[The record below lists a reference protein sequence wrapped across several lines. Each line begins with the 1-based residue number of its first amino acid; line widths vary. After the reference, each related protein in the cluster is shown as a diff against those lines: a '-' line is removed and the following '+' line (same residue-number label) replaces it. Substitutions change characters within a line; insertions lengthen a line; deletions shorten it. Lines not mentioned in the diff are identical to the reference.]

1 MLGLM
6 MDRPLLTSGVL
17 RHAELVYGDQE
28 VVCRRGGR
36 STTTTFAELA
46 RRTRLLASALSACGI
61 RPGDR
66 VGTLAWN
73 TTDHVEILFA
83 ATGIGAVFH
92 PINPRLGIEELRS
105 VLRRADHA
113 IVLFDSELHD
123 LVDDLRPA
131 LASDRLITM
140 GRTGRQSEAF
150 PTYDEMLSLGD
161 PHFEWPEFDERLAA
175 SLCYTPGTTGRSR
188 GVLSSHRSMVLHSLA
203 TLGPNAFPVGVSDTV
218 LTTAPI
224 YHVNG
229 WGFPVTALMAGAR
242 LLLAAGD
249 SDPRSTVDFLNG
261 ERATVGIGWPRL
273 WEQVL
278 EYLRMSA
285 GRLPSVRRLFCGGAA
300 APASLIEAF
309 EVEHGIDVT
318 QGWGMTETGPIAT
331 ASTVQ
336 VAMRGKQGKPLFGVE
351 LRIVDAAGADLPWD
365 GVTNGELVVR
375 GPWVASGYYGETPD
389 SGPGWNWFPTGD
401 IARIDP
407 DGSVM
412 ITDRLRDVIKSGG
425 EWIISLELEKAAMDH
440 PAIRQA
446 AAIAIP
452 DEQWGERPLLVA
464 TTWGEPPPAAEDV
477 IAHMAE
483 SVPRWWLPD
492 HVAFVRE
499 LPAGP
504 TGKIVKWRLRES
516 FSAVPATLCS
526 SPRTS
531 TWGIDGGSI
540 GAGPTDPS

>member
-17 RHAELVYGDQE
+17 RHAELIYGDQE
-28 VVCRRGGR
+28 VVCLRGGR
-36 STTTTFAELA
+36 STATTFAELA

-73 TTDHVEILFA
+73 TTNHVEILFA

-92 PINPRLGIEELRS
+92 PINPRLGIEELRY
-105 VLRRADHA
+105 VLRHADHA
-113 IVLFDSELHD
+113 IVLFDSEFRD
-123 LVDDLRPA
+123 LVDDLPPA
-131 LASDRLITM
+131 LASDRWITI
-140 GRTGRQSEAF
+140 GRTLPRSGGF
-150 PTYDEMLSLGD
+150 LTYDEMLALGD
-161 PHFEWPEFDERLAA
+161 RRFEWPEFDERLAA
-175 SLCYTPGTTGRSR
+175 GLCYTPGTTGRPR

-203 TLGPNAFPVGVSDTV
+203 TLGPNSFPVSVSDTV

-249 SDPRSTVDFLNG
+249 TDPGSVVDFLNG
-261 ERATVGIGWPRL
+261 ERATVGVGWPRL

-278 EYLRMSA
+278 EYLRLSA

-331 ASTVQ
+331 ASTVD
-336 VAMRGKQGKPLFGVE
+336 VGMERLHPSARAAKKGKQGKPLFGVDV
-351 LRIVDAAGADLPWD
+351 RIVDAAGADLPWD

-389 SGPGWNWFPTGD
+389 PRMRNWFATGD

-407 DGSVM
+407 DGSIT
-412 ITDRLRDVIKSGG
+412 ITDRLGDVIKSGG
-425 EWIISLELEKAAMDH
+425 EWIISLELERAAMDH

-452 DEQWGERPLLVA
+452 DEHWGERPLLVV
-464 TTWGEPPPAAEDV
+464 TTWREPPPPVDDV

-483 SVPRWWLPD
+483 LVPRWWLPD
-492 HVAFVRE
+492 QVAFVRE

-504 TGKIVKWRLRES
+504 TGKIVKWRLRQS
-516 FSAVPATLCS
+516 FS
-526 SPRTS
+526 
-531 TWGIDGGSI
+531 
-540 GAGPTDPS
+540 GPQMSMRAYGPMT

>member
-17 RHAELVYGDQE
+17 RHAEVIYGDQE

-36 STTTTFAELA
+36 STATTFAELA
-46 RRTRLLASALSACGI
+46 WRTRCLASALSACGI

-92 PINPRLGIEELRS
+92 PINPRLGIEELRY
-105 VLRRADHA
+105 VLRHADHT

-131 LASDRLITM
+131 LASDRWIRM
-140 GRTGRQSEAF
+140 GPRSRWSGAF
-150 PTYDEMLSLGD
+150 PTYDEILALGD
-161 PHFEWPEFDERLAA
+161 RHFEWPEFDERLAA
-175 SLCYTPGTTGRSR
+175 GLCYTPGTTGRSR

-203 TLGPNAFPVGVSDTV
+203 TLGPNSFPVSVSDTV

-242 LLLAAGD
+242 LLLAAGET
-249 SDPRSTVDFLNG
+249 DPASVVDFLNG
-261 ERATVGIGWPRL
+261 ERATVGVGWPRL

-278 EYLRMSA
+278 EYLRLSA
-285 GRLPSVRRLFCGGAA
+285 GRLPTVRRLFCGGAA

-331 ASTVQ
+331 ASTVE
-336 VAMRGKQGKPLFGVE
+336 VGMDTLHPSARAARKGKQGKPLFGVDV
-351 LRIVDAAGADLPWD
+351 RIVDAAGADLPWD

-389 SGPGWNWFPTGD
+389 SGTGWNWFATGD

-407 DGSVM
+407 DGSIT
-412 ITDRLRDVIKSGG
+412 ITDRLGDVIKSGG
-425 EWIISLELEKAAMDH
+425 EWIISLELERAAMDH

-452 DEQWGERPLLVA
+452 DEHWGERPLLVA
-464 TTWGEPPPAAEDV
+464 TTWREPPPAVDDV

-483 SVPRWWLPD
+483 LVPRWWLPD

-504 TGKIVKWRLRES
+504 TGKIVKWRLRQS
-516 FSAVPATLCS
+516 FPG
-526 SPRTS
+526 PRTS
-531 TWGIDGGSI
+531 MSVN
-540 GAGPTDPS
+540 GPRT

>member
-17 RHAELVYGDQE
+17 RHAELIHGDQE

-46 RRTRLLASALSACGI
+46 RRSRLLASALAACGI

-73 TTDHVEILFA
+73 TTSHVEMLFA

-92 PINPRLGIEELRS
+92 PINPHLGIEELRY
-105 VLRRADHA
+105 VLRHADHA
-113 IVLFDSELHD
+113 LVFFDGELRD

-131 LASDRLITM
+131 LTTDRWITM
-140 GRTGRQSEAF
+140 GQTGRGASAF
-150 PTYDEMLSLGD
+150 LTFDELLALGD
-161 PHFEWPEFDERLAA
+161 RRFEWPEFDERLAA
-175 SLCYTPGTTGRSR
+175 TLCYTPGTTGRSR

-203 TLGPNAFPVGVSDTV
+203 TLGPNSFPVSVSDAV
-218 LTTAPI
+218 LTTVPI
-224 YHVNG
+224 SHVNG

-242 LLLAAGD
+242 LLLAGGD
-249 SDPRSTVDFLNG
+249 ADPGSVVDFLNG
-261 ERATVGIGWPRL
+261 ERATVGVGWPRL

-278 EYLRMSA
+278 EYLRLSA
-285 GRLPSVRRLFCGGAA
+285 GRLPTVRRLFCGGSA

-309 EVEHGIDVT
+309 EIEYGIDVT

-331 ASTVQ
+331 ASTVE
-336 VAMRGKQGKPLFGVE
+336 MKGKQGKPLFGVDV
-351 LRIVDAAGADLPWD
+351 RIVDAAGADLPWD

-375 GPWVASGYYGETPD
+375 GPWVASAYYGETPG
-389 SGPGWNWFPTGD
+389 SGTGWNWFATGD

-407 DGSVM
+407 DGSVT
-412 ITDRLRDVIKSGG
+412 ITDRLGDVIKSGG
-425 EWIISLELEKAAMDH
+425 EWIISLDLEKAAMDH

-446 AAIAIP
+446 AAIAVP
-452 DEQWGERPLLVA
+452 DPHWGERPLLVA
-464 TTWGEPPPAAEDV
+464 TTWREPPPAVDDV

-483 SVPRWWLPD
+483 LVPRWWLPD

-516 FSAVPATLCS
+516 FGAVPATVCQSL
-526 SPRTS
+526 RTS
-531 TWGIDGGSI
+531 TWGIDGDAIGSC
-540 GAGPTDPS
+540 PPDPG